1 MTVVIVGEITKV
13 ELVYMGVVRVM
24 PSPPVS
30 DTVAGIFFALSKSCL
45 IIVST

>member
-13 ELVYMGVVRVM
+13 ELVYISVMRVI
-24 PSPPVS
+24 PSPPVG
-30 DTVAGIFFALSKSCL
+30 DTVAGLFLAFSKSCL